1 MIVKLT
7 IFELN
12 FHKKVFPTKNGKI
25 ALVCASMDFS
35 YYIKLFCSGSDR
47 HNDILTSFLILVAEK
62 ISVMADILKIYIF
75 SKIKSSQDD
84 ISIFLFL
91 HSMLLVI
98 QGNGKNIRLSFS
110 VRISR
115 ILKYI
120 YCFNNP
126 QKFYRFYFQSSM
138 KMYGEFYSA
147 IFE

>member
-7 IFELN
+7 IFGSN
-12 FHKKVFPTKNGKI
+12 FLKKVFPTKNRKI

-47 HNDILTSFLILVAEK
+47 HNDILISFLILVAER
-62 ISVMADILKIYIF
+62 ISVMADILKIYSF

-84 ISIFLFL
+84 ISIYLFL

-98 QGNGKNIRLSFS
+98 QCNGKNIRLSFS

-126 QKFYRFYFQSSM
+126 QKFYRFYFQSSL
-138 KMYGEFYSA
+138 KKYGELLFSC
-147 IFE
+147 F